1 MRSYLYTIMLTA
13 GLAVTLPTM
22 ATTSASEPL
31 MTTTA
36 DETKVTMTVTQS
48 TVVVEGANGLMLEV
62 VSLTGRP
69 VMKVKIESQSQRI
82 DLNLPKGCYILKID
96 KVVRKVS
103 IS

>member
-13 GLAVTLPTM
+13 GLAAALPTM

-31 MTTTA
+31 MTTPA